1 MPLAAHQQFV
11 RYAVV
16 GLASNAFG
24 YLLYLALTHLGMGH
38 KLAMSLLYA
47 VGVLQ
52 SFVFNKKWSFRFDGA
67 ATPAL
72 MRYASAYAVGYIVNL
87 SALMLLVDQM
97 GLPHQWVQGA
107 MIVVVA
113 VMLFLAQRYW
123 VFPKLSRSD
132 AV

>member
-1 MPLAAHQQFV
+1 MPLAVHKQFV

-67 ATPAL
+67 ASPAL

-87 SALMLLVDQM
+87 SALMLLVDKM
-97 GLPHQWVQGA
+97 GLQHQWVQGV
-107 MIVVVA
+107 MILIVA
-113 VMLFLAQRYW
+113 IFVFLAQRYW
-123 VFPKLSRSD
+123 VFATHSEQAAS
-132 AV
+132 